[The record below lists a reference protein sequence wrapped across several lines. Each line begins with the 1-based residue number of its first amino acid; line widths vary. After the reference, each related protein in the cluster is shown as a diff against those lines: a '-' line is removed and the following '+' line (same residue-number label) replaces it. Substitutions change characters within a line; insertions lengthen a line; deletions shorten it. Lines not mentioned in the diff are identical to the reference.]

1 MALVGTSLGIV
12 ISFFLAILA
21 SRLHSPFRPL
31 YFLARMLVSVFRT
44 VPDLVWALLFVVA
57 VGLGHTVFG
66 DLETESEILEPT
78 YRSHG
83 SLHEIKIPLL
93 IFNCKEDLPSPDEF
107 TTNLD
112 LTRIPFRIT

>member
-1 MALVGTSLGIV
+1 MTAAERFHLMPERIG
-12 ISFFLAILA
+12 
-21 SRLHSPFRPL
+21 
-31 YFLARMLVSVFRT
+31 
-44 VPDLVWALLFVVA
+44 DLVVI
-57 VGLGHTVFG
+57 GDRYTVFG